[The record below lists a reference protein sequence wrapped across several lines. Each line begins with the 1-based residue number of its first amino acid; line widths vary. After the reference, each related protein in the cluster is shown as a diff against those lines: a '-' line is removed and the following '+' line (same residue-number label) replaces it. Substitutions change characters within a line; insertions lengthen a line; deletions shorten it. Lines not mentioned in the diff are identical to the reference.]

1 MIKQLKKD
9 YDQIAGHKATAKGF
23 FMIKR
28 LKKDW
33 PFHVLLLPGLILTF
47 IFSYMPMYGLIMAFE
62 DYNPGL
68 GFFKSPWV
76 GFDNFRLIFSQQQ
89 FLNTIYNT
97 MFISFFKLLLGTLS
111 SVVFALLLNEIRS
124 NFNKRFFQTIVY
136 VPNFISWVIMAGILY
151 TILSTDGIVNVTLK
165 ALHMHPVQFIS
176 NPSVFPW
183 TVIISDVWKIF
194 GFGTVVYLA
203 AITSIDPELY
213 ESAIID
219 GAGRWKQ
226 TLYVT
231 IPTIAPIIVLMTV
244 LALGNILNA
253 GFDQV
258 YNMYSP
264 VVYSKGDIID
274 TFVYRLGLQNGK
286 YAIGTTVGMF
296 KSVVSCI
303 LISLSLLVA
312 NKVANYKVF

>member
-1 MIKQLKKD
+1 
-9 YDQIAGHKATAKGF
+9 
-23 FMIKR
+23 MIKR
-28 LKKDW
+28 FRKDW
-33 PFHVLLLPGLILTF
+33 PFHLLLLPGVILTF
-47 IFSYMPMYGLIMAFE
+47 IFSYIPMYGLVMAFQ

-76 GFDNFRLIFSQQQ
+76 GLANFKLIFSQPQ
-89 FLNTIYNT
+89 FLNAINNT
-97 MFISFFKLLLGTLS
+97 LSISFFKLVLGTLF

-124 NFNKRFFQTIVY
+124 TMNKRFFQTIVY
-136 VPNFISWVIMAGILY
+136 IPNFISWVIMAGILY
-151 TILSTDGIVNVTLK
+151 NILSTDGLVNIMLN
-165 ALHMHPVQFIS
+165 ALSIHSVQFIS
-176 NPSVFPW
+176 NANVFPW
-183 TVIISDVWKIF
+183 TVIISDVWKTF

-231 IPTIAPIIVLMTV
+231 IPIIAPIIVLMTV

-258 YNMYSP
+258 YNLYSP
-264 VVYSKGDIID
+264 IVYSKGDIID

-286 YAIGTTVGMF
+286 FNIGTTVGIF

-303 LISLSLLVA
+303 LISLSLVVA

>member
-1 MIKQLKKD
+1 MLKRLRKD
-9 YDQIAGHKATAKGF
+9 RPFHMRLLPDFTV
-23 FMIKR
+23 MIKR

-33 PFHVLLLPGLILTF
+33 PFHVLLLPGVILTF
-47 IFSYMPMYGLIMAFE
+47 IFSYLPMYGVIMAFQ
-62 DYNPGL
+62 DFNPGL

-76 GFDNFRLIFSQQQ
+76 GFDNFKLIFSQPQ
-89 FLNTIYNT
+89 FLITIYNT
-97 MFISFFKLLLGTLS
+97 LFISFFKLALGTLS

-124 NFNKRFFQTIVY
+124 SFNKRFFQTIVY

-151 TILSTDGIVNVTLK
+151 NILSTDGLINLVLK
-165 ALHMHPVQFIS
+165 AVNIRPVQFIS
-176 NPSVFPW
+176 NPGVFPW
-183 TVIISDVWKIF
+183 TVIISDVWKTF

-231 IPTIAPIIVLMTV
+231 IPTIAPIVVLMTV

-258 YNMYSP
+258 YNLYSP

-286 YAIGTTVGMF
+286 FTIGTTVGIF
-296 KSVVSCI
+296 KSVISCI

-312 NKVANYKVF
+312 NKVANYTVF